1 MIVEMKFELP
11 PKSIVTDVPE
21 EHAQLIIHQ
30 GKVWTFGDLA
40 FEDVNRFFYGID
52 FGLGREARDRMHDK
66 LLATNPTA
74 FWNRPI
80 WPNQTWEGRA

>member
-52 FGLGREARDRMHDK
+52 FGLGRK
-66 LLATNPTA
+66 LATGCTTN
-74 FWNRPI
+74 F
-80 WPNQTWEGRA
+80 